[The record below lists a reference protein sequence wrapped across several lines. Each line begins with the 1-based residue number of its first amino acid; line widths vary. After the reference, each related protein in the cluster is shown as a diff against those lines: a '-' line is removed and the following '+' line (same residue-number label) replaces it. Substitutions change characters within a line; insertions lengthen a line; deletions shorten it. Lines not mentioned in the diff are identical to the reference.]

1 MLFWCFLAVP
11 SRLEVIE
18 RDVNLKDLT
27 KVLSANILIDR
38 LGQPR
43 SAPLL
48 LGYTP
53 QVGNFLES
61 PTVPRSQKMPIKPIV
76 LFVA

>member
-1 MLFWCFLAVP
+1 MFSLRSFSAGIP
-11 SRLEVIE
+11 E
-18 RDVNLKDLT
+18 REVNLEDLT
-27 KVLSANILIDR
+27 KVLSANILVDR

-53 QVGNFLES
+53 QLGNFLEG
-61 PTVPRSQKMPIKPIV
+61 PTVPRSQEM
-76 LFVA
+76 